1 MGAGERRSGVHGAPR
16 RRPRG
21 VRGRHDGDSG
31 EGLGGRCATAFEL
44 CGAPFEDSP
53 GFNLGVPVHGRSLAA
68 DEARAR
74 ESRLTAGSRGI
85 GSKKARKRS
94 QFWMGDF

>member
-1 MGAGERRSGVHGAPR
+1 VCTLP
-16 RRPRG
+16 
-21 VRGRHDGDSG
+21 HDGDCG
-31 EGLGGRCATAFEL
+31 GWAAGTKATVGGGVGGRCSTALEPR
-44 CGAPFEDSP
+44 GAPFEDSP

-74 ESRLTAGSRGI
+74 ASRLTAGSRGI

-94 QFWMGDF
+94 HVRMGEF